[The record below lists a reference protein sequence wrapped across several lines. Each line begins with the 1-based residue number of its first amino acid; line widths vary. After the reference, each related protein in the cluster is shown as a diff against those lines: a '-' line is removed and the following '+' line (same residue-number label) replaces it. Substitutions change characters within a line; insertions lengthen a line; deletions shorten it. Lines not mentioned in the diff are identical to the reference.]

1 MQPKETI
8 WEFQKTVS
16 QRLLIWSGLSTA
28 LGIVMSLFGAFG
40 RGIGGQFVG
49 WAVVN
54 AAIAVGGSFFTDQRK
69 LKLAAPDAPKVLIK
83 EASSLQRLLW
93 INAGLDVLYM
103 LGGWL
108 TMRSDKAHRRGMGLG
123 IILQGLFLFVFDIFH
138 AFKVPTWPWRGS
150 DPRG

>member
-1 MQPKETI
+1 MQPKATI
-8 WEFQKTVS
+8 WEFQKLVS
-16 QRLLIWSGLSTA
+16 QRLLLWSGMSTA
-28 LGIVMSLFGAFG
+28 LGLMMSLFGAFG
-40 RGIGGQFVG
+40 RGIGSQFVG

-54 AAIAVGGSFFTDQRK
+54 AAIAVVGSFFSDQRK
-69 LKLAAPDAPKVLIK
+69 LQLVAPDAPKHLIQ
-83 EASSLQRLLW
+83 EANSLQRLLW

-108 TMRSDKAHRRGMGLG
+108 TMRSQKDFRRGMGVG

-138 AFKVPTWPWRGS
+138 ALKVPTWPWRGS

>member
-1 MQPKETI
+1 MVHKETI

-49 WAVVN
+49 WAVIN
-54 AAIAVGGSFFTDQRK
+54 AAIALGGSFFTDQRK
-69 LKLAAPDAPKVLIK
+69 LKLAAPDAPKTLIK

-108 TMRSDKAHRRGMGLG
+108 TMRSDKSYRRGMGLG
-123 IILQGLFLFVFDIFH
+123 IILQGLFLFVFDIIH
-138 AFKVPTWPWRGS
+138 AVKVPTWPWRGS